1 MKDIAAIVLAA
12 GMSRRMGAFKPLLPF
27 GDSTVIESCINN
39 IRQAGVEKIVVVIG
53 HRSDDVRAQLKH
65 FPVTFTVNPEPDSEM
80 SASIALGVGEIRD
93 DTKAV
98 LITPVDHPAV
108 PPEIIKAVIDE
119 WRRSG
124 FRLIQPEYESRGGH
138 PVLIDLSYQDELLHL
153 NPQTGLRSLFAE
165 HREQVR
171 RLPVSSPLVARDMD
185 TWEDYLDLHLAVFG
199 RKPEQTS
206 GDELLTATNEKPRS
220 LI

>member
-1 MKDIAAIVLAA
+1 VKDVAAIILAA
-12 GMSRRMGAFKPLLPF
+12 GLSRRMGAFKPLLPF

-39 IRQAGVEKIVVVIG
+39 IRSAGVDEIIVVTG
-53 HRSDDVRAQLKH
+53 HRADNVRAQLEH
-65 FPVTFTVNPEPDSEM
+65 CQVTFTTNPKPESEM
-80 SASIALGVGEIRD
+80 SVSIALGVEQVPD
-93 DTKAV
+93 DTRAV

-108 PPEIIKAVIDE
+108 PPEIIKSVIDE

-124 FRLIQPEYESRGGH
+124 TRLVQPEYEARGGH
-138 PVLIDLSYQDELLHL
+138 PVLVDLSYRDELLHL
-153 NPQTGLRSLFAE
+153 NPQTGLRSLFAA

-171 RLPVSSPLVARDMD
+171 RIPVSSPLVARDMD

-206 GDELLTATNEKPRS
+206 GDELLAATNGKPS
-220 LI
+220 GLI

>member
-1 MKDIAAIVLAA
+1 VKDIAAIVLAA

>member
-1 MKDIAAIVLAA
+1 
-12 GMSRRMGAFKPLLPF
+12 MGGFKPLLPF

-39 IRQAGVEKIVVVIG
+39 IRQAGVEKIIVVIG
-53 HRSDDVRAQLKH
+53 HRANDLRTQLEH
-65 FPVTFTVNPEPDSEM
+65 YPVTFIVNPKPDSEM
-80 SASIALGVGEIRD
+80 SLSVALGVGEIGD

-108 PPEIIKAVIDE
+108 APEIIKAVIDE
-119 WRRSG
+119 WRCSG
-124 FRLIQPEYESRGGH
+124 FKLIQPEYESRGGH
-138 PVLIDLSYQDELLHL
+138 PVLIDLSYRDELLHL

-165 HREQVR
+165 HREQAR

-185 TWEDYLDLHLAVFG
+185 TWEDYIDLHLAVFG

-206 GDELLTATNEKPRS
+206 GGKLLAATNEKPPG